1 MTEEHGWDPLIVEM
15 ALGLAAKES
24 ISEPASGS
32 DRYRG
37 KRFTTGYIADG
48 IDPLDVG
55 VLVKVSDHCAG
66 WVESN
71 ASSSNIQ
78 SFQVRG
84 ASDGPQHA
92 VEAVEATPI
101 TGPQR
106 QALALFQRCR
116 NRPGHDLDAGD
127 THLLDQRLTQHFVE
141 LAQQAILAR
150 EYRDLGSQG
159 MEH

>member
-1 MTEEHGWDPLIVEM
+1 MTEEHGWNPLIVEM

-37 KRFTTGYIADG
+37 KRFTTGYIADR
-48 IDPLDVG
+48 IDPVDVG
-55 VLVKVSDHCAG
+55 VLVKVGDHCAR

-92 VEAVEATPI
+92 VEAVEATAIPRSQHQ
-101 TGPQR
+101 T
-106 QALALFQRCR
+106 LALFQRCR
-116 NRPGHDLDAGD
+116 NRSGHDLDAGD
-127 THLLDQRLTQHFVE
+127 SHLIDQRLAQHFIE
-141 LAQQAILAR
+141 LAQQ
-150 EYRDLGSQG
+150 
-159 MEH
+159 